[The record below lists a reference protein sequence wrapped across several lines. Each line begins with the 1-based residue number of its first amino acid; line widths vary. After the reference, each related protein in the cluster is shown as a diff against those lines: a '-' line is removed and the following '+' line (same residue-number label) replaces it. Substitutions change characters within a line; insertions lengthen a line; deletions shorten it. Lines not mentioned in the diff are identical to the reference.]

1 MGNPTDIS
9 GSELEEGTEVA
20 FCLGGSGLAMKTGE
34 VIEVLPKTVRIA
46 YNHEEYQGRVEAL
59 TCLRPFSSVCKVWR

>member
-20 FCLGGSGLAMKTGE
+20 FCLGGTGLAMKTGE

-46 YNHEEYQGRVEAL
+46 YTYEKFLGRPEET
-59 TCLRPFSSVCKVWR
+59 TCLRPFKSVCKVWR